1 MMRRMVRGLIGV
13 LLGLF
18 LLSGGA
24 WVAFPPDAVDRAIDF
39 DASDLPDDIDTWLAE
54 RELQFPDIRPGAAK
68 RIFWAGEKGAKT
80 SLAVVYVH
88 GFSADQQEIRPV
100 PDEVARA
107 LGANL
112 FFTRLA
118 GHGRSGDAM
127 AEPTAGDWIE
137 DMAEAMAIGRRLGE
151 RVLVIGTSTG
161 ATLAAIAATDPD
173 LSRDL
178 AGTVLVSANFGVQS
192 AGAFLLDLP
201 LAPVWGP
208 WVAGAEAGFEPIN
221 EDHGK
226 HWTTRYPTA
235 AFFPMAALLREART
249 TDWGG
254 AKAPALFIYAP
265 SDKVI
270 DPALIP
276 PVAARWGGGAELV
289 TVEVDGDDDPYSH
302 VIAGDIL
309 SPGQTEFVVD
319 AIADWAKGL

>member
-1 MMRRMVRGLIGV
+1 MAGRIMRGLGGAGLV
-13 LLGLF
+13 LL
-18 LLSGGA
+18 LLIGGI
-24 WVAFPPDAVDRAIDF
+24 WLAFPPDRVDRGIEF
-39 DASDLPDDIDTWLAE
+39 SDNALPDDLDRWLAE
-54 RELQFPDIRPGAAK
+54 GELQFADIRAGAAK
-68 RIFWAGEKGAKT
+68 QILWAGEKGART
-80 SLAVVYVH
+80 PLAVVYVH

-118 GHGRSGDAM
+118 GHGRGGAAM

-161 ATLAAIAATDPD
+161 ATLAAIAATDPV

-201 LAPVWGP
+201 LAPLWGP
-208 WVAGAEAGFEPIN
+208 RVAGAEAEFDPIN
-221 EDHGK
+221 DGHGR

-235 AFFPMAALLREART
+235 AFFPMAALLREARA
-249 TDWGG
+249 TDWAS
-254 AKAPALFIYAP
+254 AKTPALFIYAP

-319 AIADWAKGL
+319 AITGWAKGL